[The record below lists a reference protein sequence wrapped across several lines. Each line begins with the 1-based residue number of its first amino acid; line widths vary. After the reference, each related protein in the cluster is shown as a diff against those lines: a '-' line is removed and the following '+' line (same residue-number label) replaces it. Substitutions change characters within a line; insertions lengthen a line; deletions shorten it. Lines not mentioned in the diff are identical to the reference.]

1 MPCPKPHGPKSSNRY
16 GGQLPGLSH
25 DTGTY
30 AQRPGQERVVPGKL
44 PPPRPPQGNEV
55 TLWAGLEGLLL

>member
-16 GGQLPGLSH
+16 GGQVPGLAH

-30 AQRPGQERVVPGKL
+30 AQRPGQERVAPGKL
-44 PPPRPPQGNEV
+44 SPLPGQRGH
-55 TLWAGLEGLLL
+55 TLGRT